1 MASSVTIVMTMRV
14 SPLIEA
20 VRTSEKLKVL
30 KMAAFVRN
38 TPHSSLL
45 IMAASLAM
53 IASLAKAGDSG
64 SIWHAV
70 TAPARAWQRDRPPTC
85 KDDRVEQLADEIDW
99 LEHHI
104 DSYGSIVAKQ
114 PDVWGQSRLTRHRY
128 EYEAEMKAQLGKFED
143 LNNASISRS
152 DQSFAGLASAMG
164 RSDSGSTPPNFTTV
178 QNMISNPADPNS
190 GVIDRTAPFTTTS
203 QPFATFGMGNNN
215 AVSLEP
221 NIHLDHLSDYIGHL
235 DELRRINEGDDTADS
250 PGYALNLVRIPI
262 SILPGKNTQRGHGA
276 EVTVIGEAQLG
287 DELLPTT
294 FRNLVVNDL
303 VDLIAPGLTF
313 AVNNGEVRT
322 AICATSIGDGPDTID
337 ALMESGGGAI
347 PDPDRMARS
356 RKLTDRIRK
365 VMRSHTISVSV
376 PTAKMRRARMPFP
389 PEELVDVIGETQV
402 TLMLRAT
409 FEALGGHPADSPCI
423 NYNDVRGF
431 LGEELQAAYDFLCQ
445 PRHSQVWDE
454 LASWNLAELIRS
466 RRLGELELRR
476 RNFFQT
482 LGFDE
487 APAVEGRL
495 VEPSLGCLCKG
506 PCENDVG
513 TCHICRTSTAVLAW
527 AILVESA
534 LLNDRLIE
542 DMRTISAS
550 KGYAAGCIWQGPYY
564 GPNTS
569 AEARASFNEY
579 VRRRWPIRIFA
590 LDPVSDQQNVEEMF
604 SQKREMQ
611 LALAMSVAH
620 GRSTRQTMAR
630 YDRML
635 QTNMATIG
643 LNQTAVGFTHGNDT
657 FGWRFYPRV
666 QAPPTQNN
674 FAAFASTVIGSNS
687 QTRDLSTRHLEPGM
701 RECAAIIVM
710 PSFVPYVTFDIR
722 SNWFSLT
729 NPKSTDQ
736 SMRQAMKLSRS
747 VKSMQQSAGLCA
759 QNAGAYR
766 DGEVA
771 RLMRRVDQLDREL
784 PLQTMTAQIPYEN
797 TSGGFELFN
806 TGVTDLAPELIGYYG
821 AEGVDTSGTTVVFL
835 VGKGF
840 NLHDTSVIAGGK
852 QVPVTL
858 ISRQVLRAEIPPGV
872 QVIRRNTSPEPTP
885 ATARMRSIARP
896 LAGGRRR
903 NSRVVLASGT
913 EQISTPTGE
922 PHNPIRSGTPA
933 PSSSPSFSLSSGD
946 DQQSQHSQ
954 QSQHTGPSSSSS
966 SGDDQRSQ
974 HSQRSQPTG
983 PSSSPA
989 DSGGMRSV
997 LPRAQL
1003 QFPLP
1008 APGAPAAPLAVATCP
1023 SDEPCADCCDIA
1035 EFVDVHLA
1043 TPYGVSDHLLIP
1055 VYQQASAATSTSAA
1069 CDLSFAPDAAVS
1081 LTTTKTKTGGWRMNE
1096 FFQTNADRIRIQAP
1110 SSFVPPQNAQLQ
1122 CTLRDDTSGATVA
1135 TFSVPAPTFHAVER
1149 EYLLSG
1155 ADLRNFVGDTSRPAT
1170 DKTLRG
1176 AIKPY
1181 IDHLGSQRTGS
1192 GPPDVNCNLT
1202 LTAQLVTASQVI
1214 PIKGFLAVSVKALD
1228 PSGEAPA
1235 DDTLPAAN

>member
-1 MASSVTIVMTMRV
+1 MDISVTIVMTMRV
-14 SPLIEA
+14 RPTIEA
-20 VRTSEKLKVL
+20 VRCSEKLKVL
-30 KMAAFVRN
+30 KMAASFPRN
-38 TPHSSLL
+38 TPRASRFLVAISLAL
-45 IMAASLAM
+45 SASLA
-53 IASLAKAGDSG
+53 SAGESG
-64 SIWHAV
+64 GIWHAV
-70 TAPARAWQRDRPPTC
+70 TAPARAWHRDRPPAC

-104 DSYGSIVAKQ
+104 DAFGSIVAKQ

-128 EYEAEMKAQLGKFED
+128 EYEAEMKAQLGNFQD

-152 DQSFAGLASAMG
+152 DQSFAGLAMAMG
-164 RSDSGSTPPNFTTV
+164 RGDSGSTPPSFTTV
-178 QNMISNPADPNS
+178 QNLISNPADPNS

-203 QPFATFGMGNNN
+203 TPFATFGMGNNN

-235 DELRRINEGDDTADS
+235 DQLRRINEGDDTADS

-337 ALMESGGGAI
+337 ALMESGGEAI
-347 PDPDRMARS
+347 PDPDRVARS
-356 RKLTDRIRK
+356 RKLTNHIRK

-389 PEELVDVIGETQV
+389 PEELVDVVGETQV

-445 PRHSQVWDE
+445 PRQSQVWDE

-466 RRLGELELRR
+466 RRMGELELRR

-550 KGYAAGCIWQGPYY
+550 KGYAAGCIWHGPYY
-564 GPNTS
+564 GPNPS

-590 LDPVSDQQNVEEMF
+590 LDPVSDEQNVEEMF
-604 SQKREMQ
+604 SQRREMQ

-620 GRSTRQTMAR
+620 GRSNRQTLAR

-701 RECAAIIVM
+701 RECTAIIVM
-710 PSFVPYVTFDIR
+710 PSFVPYVTFDVR

-747 VKSMQQSAGLCA
+747 VKSMQQSAGMCA

-872 QVIRRNTSPEPTP
+872 QVIRRNTSTAPTL

-896 LAGGRRR
+896 LAAGRRR
-903 NSRVVLASGT
+903 NSHVVLASGT

-922 PHNPIRSGTPA
+922 PHNPIRAGTTA
-933 PSSSPSFSLSSGD
+933 PSSSSSSGD
-946 DQQSQHSQ
+946 DQHSQQSQHDQ
-954 QSQHTGPSSSSS
+954 QSQHTGPSSS
-966 SGDDQRSQ
+966 
-974 HSQRSQPTG
+974 
-983 PSSSPA
+983 PA
-989 DSGGMRSV
+989 DSGLMRSV

-1008 APGAPAAPLAVATCP
+1008 APTTPAAPTAVATCP
-1023 SDEPCADCCDIA
+1023 SDEPCSDCCDIA

-1055 VYQQASAATSTSAA
+1055 VYQQTSATTSATAA
-1069 CDLSFAPDAAVS
+1069 CELSFAPDAAVS

-1122 CTLRDDTSGATVA
+1122 CTLRDNTTGATVA

-1192 GPPDVNCNLT
+1192 GQPEVNCNLT

-1228 PSGEAPA
+1228 PSGDAPA
-1235 DDTLPAAN
+1235 DDTLPAGN